1 MAAIMK
7 HMAANFSKLDK
18 FEGMDFS
25 RWQKHMHFFLL
36 SINVVYVLSTPIL
49 NNGDDVTMEQMRKRS
64 KWKNDDYVCKS
75 LILNGQL
82 FFVIE
87 PNESVLINSIIESRD
102 AIFDENRFSSIHRP
116 SQRSLINGTND
127 DEVLADLPPG
137 CKWIFKRKLKVD
149 GTIEKFKDRLV
160 IQCFRQKSKINY
172 FDTYAPVAHINTIR
186 LLIALTSI
194 HNLIIHQ
201 IDVKTTFLN
210 GEMDEK
216 APKKW
221 HQQFDEVDLTKEF
234 LSSRFS
240 MKDMGEADV
249 FLVSTPMDTSE
260 KMRPNNGQAVSQL
273 EYSRVSGCLMY
284 VMTCTKPDIPFIVAY
299 KKQSCITSST
309 MKSEFVALTATG
321 KEVEWL
327 KNLLLEI
334 LLWSKLI
341 TPISIHCDSVVTLAK
356 A

>member
-1 MAAIMK
+1 MAATMK

-75 LILNGQL
+75 LILNGRPDQG
-82 FFVIE
+82 I
-87 PNESVLINSIIESRD
+87 PIIKDLHEGYGG
-102 AIFDENRFSSIHRP
+102 A
-116 SQRSLINGTND
+116 D
-127 DEVLADLPPG
+127 D
-137 CKWIFKRKLKVD
+137 
-149 GTIEKFKDRLV
+149 
-160 IQCFRQKSKINY
+160 
-172 FDTYAPVAHINTIR
+172 
-186 LLIALTSI
+186 
-194 HNLIIHQ
+194 
-201 IDVKTTFLN
+201 
-210 GEMDEK
+210 
-216 APKKW
+216 
-221 HQQFDEVDLTKEF
+221 
-234 LSSRFS
+234 
-240 MKDMGEADV
+240 
-249 FLVSTPMDTSE
+249 FLV
-260 KMRPNNGQAVSQL
+260 KAVSQL

-284 VMTCTKPDIPFIVAY
+284 VMTCTKPDIPFIVGKLILEGYTDASWTSNTEYNSSTSGWVLLLGDGALSWAY

-309 MKSEFVALTATG
+309 MKSEFVALTAAG